1 MTAFSFVHIS
11 DHHLFESENLFEYG
25 FSTTYA
31 FRQVLRHISRNVI
44 QEADFLVTTG
54 DVAKTPSAKT
64 YQYVSQLLQA
74 RSTSALPPCQLLIS
88 PEDLQDFPMYVLPG
102 NLDDRDNF
110 YRHLLQ
116 HTLQTPL
123 MNFVFEHKGVRF
135 VCLDWGPQAKA
146 IGSSELFSFL
156 ATALQTE
163 LPLIMFMHHHITP
176 VGIQWMDDFLADN
189 VGDFL
194 SLTVEKNILGIFC
207 GHTHC
212 TYETTVQG
220 IPVYGV
226 RSTAPQF
233 VPQAEPLLCLET
245 PHYRLVSV
253 DNDVLTT
260 KIYEVPL

>member
-25 FSTTYA
+25 FSTAYA
-31 FRQVLRHISRNVI
+31 FRQVLRHISKNMA
-44 QEADFLVTTG
+44 QEIDFLVTTG
-54 DVAKTPSAKT
+54 DVAKTPSTKT

-74 RSTSALPPCQLLIS
+74 RSTLELSPGKLLVS
-88 PEDLQDFPMYVLPG
+88 LEGLQDFPMYVLPG

-110 YRHLLQ
+110 YRHLLP
-116 HTLQTPL
+116 HTPPMSRL
-123 MNFVFEHKGVRF
+123 NFVFEHKGVRF
-135 VCLDWGPQAKA
+135 VCMDWGPQSKA
-146 IGSSELFSFL
+146 IGSPDLFDFL
-156 ATALQTE
+156 TTALQTE

-176 VGIQWMDDFLADN
+176 VGFQWMDDFLADN

-194 SLTVEKNILGIFC
+194 SLVAQQNVLGIFC

-233 VPQAEPLLCLET
+233 VPQAEPLLCLEA
-245 PHYRLVSV
+245 PHYRLVNV
-253 DNDVLTT
+253 NNGVLTT
-260 KIYEVPL
+260 QIYEVPL